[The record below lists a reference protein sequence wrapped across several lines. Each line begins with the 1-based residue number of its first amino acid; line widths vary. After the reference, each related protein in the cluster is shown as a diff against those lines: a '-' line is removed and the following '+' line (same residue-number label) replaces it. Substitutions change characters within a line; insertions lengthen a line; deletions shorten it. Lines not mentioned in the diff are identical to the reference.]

1 MVRDVLSRIQ
11 DHTQLLLALGAI
23 AHAQWK
29 EALQLLACVVA
40 TPTGRY
46 NHCLLQCQVGVVM
59 GGASGWL
66 EWRGKHLGGREEVR
80 RQLAEARSQL
90 THSRYIYLLT
100 TVAMAIYP
108 IIYTQWQNGAL
119 YCYGH
124 CYAESLA

>member
-1 MVRDVLSRIQ
+1 
-11 DHTQLLLALGAI
+11 
-23 AHAQWK
+23 
-29 EALQLLACVVA
+29 
-40 TPTGRY
+40 
-46 NHCLLQCQVGVVM
+46 M

-124 CYAESLA
+124 CYAESLAKTQQMNTVISSPCAVYNDSV